1 MLLPDNGSATVAL
14 LTQLVAQSQPNSS
27 TSVTPSAVPVT
38 GTQDSTGFTPSN
50 MAIRINIL
58 MFISLFLGLTCAL
71 MSTLIQQWAREYLQY
86 SQLSAPPQKRGR
98 VRAHLFQGLTKF
110 QMRRMVESIPVFLHI
125 SVFLFFFAFSEFLR
139 TVNDTVGLAARC
151 CFIVLLAAYLILSIL
166 PLVVSSAPYQTAL
179 TTPLRPCFVFLRF
192 VFRLPM
198 WAVKGIPHISLRTI
212 LTSAFQHNRSRDL
225 LADTERKA
233 SSLDHL
239 ALQWLIEDVDEENMD
254 KFVAGLPAL
263 IHSPFITDAT
273 VTMGALVEDGM
284 LERIGEHLTSSMSSR
299 EVSQVTSISR
309 AFACVEAL
317 DAIFSVLDQ
326 STDNPRHIRAASA
339 LVRSSDIFRTRQD
352 STLALRAACVRALTF
367 RKLIDSFPS
376 PAIGDPS
383 HLPLH
388 ILPVALR
395 LQTWSLLS
403 SRHWRNRSDIE
414 EAELRVVPSGY
425 DARSIIV
432 REGHLINF
440 LVLIRDVL
448 SYVER
453 PTLDLTSVWEALETM
468 VSAFSITQP
477 IASVSART
485 RLEEVHTDVRESLY
499 VSNKWGMR
507 EGPNMVPFFPFPV
520 PAGIENPDIPS
531 IDGLASNVL
540 TQRLPNTSTKVV
552 VTVQKS
558 LPTYVAERYNQLLE
572 LMDRVATGLRLVTF
586 LSMNPTQPAL
596 TDLLS
601 HSSGLRLRHDQ
612 IFTKDPFGVFDV
624 LDAFSSALPVFIEN
638 TSRVNAYDTVERMIA
653 VDGLF
658 RGINQHLDTS
668 VNSDLPEETRERMS
682 MTSFRVLEQ
691 VFTLFEK
698 FPTVRWYQFGVDTIL
713 DSARNVASS
722 GVVSD
727 LSSIHGSST
736 LGIMIHVVLG
746 HFRLRMAPGQ
756 QPIAENLEEQL
767 FILRIYDWLYL
778 GDDEERERRQDR
790 RQGHSETNREASSPR
805 YLRNLLANGPLQ
817 NLSIMAFKLVLDL
830 EDDKTISE
838 VSWTTLH
845 KLMNVPG
852 LEDADDAVALD
863 YFDSV
868 RKRARNAVV
877 ERLGSAPLE
886 QLDLFGPLNSV
897 ARKLR
902 LPELQLPMPVTP
914 PETPPG
920 DFIPPNRPGYA
931 PMYI

>member
-1 MLLPDNGSATVAL
+1 MLLPDSGSATVAL

-27 TSVTPSAVPVT
+27 TSVTPSAAPVIA
-38 GTQDSTGFTPSN
+38 TQDFTPSG

-98 VRAHLFQGLTKF
+98 VRAYLFQGLTKF
-110 QMRRMVESIPVFLHI
+110 QMRTMVEAIPVFLHI

-151 CFIVLLAAYLILSIL
+151 CSIVLLTAYLILSIL

-192 VFRLPM
+192 VFRLPV
-198 WAVKGIPHISLRTI
+198 WAVKGIPRISLRTV

-239 ALQWLIEDVDEENMD
+239 ALQWLLEDVDEENMG
-254 KFVAGLPAL
+254 KLVAGLPAL

-273 VTMGALVEDGM
+273 VTMGALVEDS
-284 LERIGEHLTSSMSSR
+284 LLDRIGEHLTSSMSSR
-299 EVSQVTSISR
+299 EVSQATGISR

-326 STDNPRHIRAASA
+326 STDNPRHLRAASA
-339 LVRSSDIFRTRQD
+339 LVRSSDMFRTRQD

-367 RKLIDSFPS
+367 RKLIDSLPS

-383 HLPLH
+383 NLPPH

-403 SRHWRNRSDIE
+403 SRLWRDRSDIE
-414 EAELRVVPSGY
+414 ETELQVLSSGY
-425 DARSIIV
+425 DARSIVV

-453 PTLDLTSVWEALETM
+453 STLDLTSVWEALEIM

-477 IASVSART
+477 TASASART

-499 VSNKWGMR
+499 LSDKWGMG
-507 EGPNMVPFFPFPV
+507 EGPNMVSFLPV
-520 PAGIENPDIPS
+520 SAGIENPDIPS
-531 IDGLASNVL
+531 VDGLTSNAS
-540 TQRLPNTSTKVV
+540 TQRPPNKSTKV
-552 VTVQKS
+552 VQKS
-558 LPTYVAERYNQLLE
+558 LPAYVAERYNQLLE
-572 LMDRVATGLRLVTF
+572 LMDGVTTGLRLVTF
-586 LSMNPTQPAL
+586 LSVNLTQPAP
-596 TDLLS
+596 TEALS
-601 HSSGLRLRHDQ
+601 YSSGLRLRHDQ

-624 LDAFSSALPVFIEN
+624 LDTFSSAFPVFIEN
-638 TSRVNAYDTVERMIA
+638 TSQVNARDTVEKMIT

-658 RGINQHLDTS
+658 RSINQHLDTS
-668 VNSDLPEETRERMS
+668 VNSDLPEETRERMT
-682 MTSFRVLEQ
+682 MTSFRVIEQ
-691 VFTLFEK
+691 VFTLFEEC
-698 FPTVRWYQFGVDTIL
+698 PTVRWYQFGVDTIL

-722 GVVSD
+722 EVVRD
-727 LSSIHGSST
+727 LSSYHAYST
-736 LGIMIHVVLG
+736 LGIIIHVVLV
-746 HFRLRMAPGQ
+746 HFRLRTAPGQ

-767 FILRIYDWLYL
+767 FILRVYDWLFL
-778 GDDEERERRQDR
+778 GNKQERERRQDR
-790 RQGHSETNREASSPR
+790 RQGHSDTDREASKPQ
-805 YLRNLLANGPLQ
+805 YLNTLLANGPLQ
-817 NLSIMAFKLVLDL
+817 NFSIMAYKLVLDL
-830 EDDKTISE
+830 VNHRIIPE
-838 VSWTTLH
+838 VAWTTLH
-845 KLMNVPG
+845 KLMDVSG
-852 LEDADDAVALD
+852 LEDANDEEALRR
-863 YFDSV
+863 FDWI
-868 RKRARNAVV
+868 RKKARDEVSYREGN
-877 ERLGSAPLE
+877 APLE
-886 QLDLFGPLNSV
+886 ELD
-897 ARKLR
+897 
-902 LPELQLPMPVTP
+902 LPELLNTVARRLGRPELPMPMLVTP
-914 PETPPG
+914 PETPAG
-920 DFIPPNRPGYA
+920 NFLPPDRPGYA

>member
-1 MLLPDNGSATVAL
+1 MLLPDSGSATVAL
-14 LTQLVAQSQPNSS
+14 LTQLVAQSQSNSS
-27 TSVTPSAVPVT
+27 TSATSSAVPVT
-38 GTQDSTGFTPSN
+38 GTQDFTSFTPSN

-98 VRAHLFQGLTKF
+98 VRAYLFQGLTKF

-151 CFIVLLAAYLILSIL
+151 CFFVLLVAYLTLSIL
-166 PLVVSSAPYQTAL
+166 PLVVSSSPYQTAL
-179 TTPLRPCFVFLRF
+179 TTPLRPCAVFLRF
-192 VFRLPM
+192 VFRLPV
-198 WAVKGIPHISLRTI
+198 WVVKGIPHISLRTV
-212 LTSAFQHNRSRDL
+212 LASALQHNRSRDL

-233 SSLDHL
+233 STLDHL
-239 ALQWLIEDVDEENMD
+239 ALQWLLEDVDEENMD

-263 IHSPFITDAT
+263 IHSPFITDTT
-273 VTMGALVEDGM
+273 VTMGALVGDGM

-299 EVSQVTSISR
+299 EVSQAASISR

-326 STDNPRHIRAASA
+326 STDNPRHVRAASA
-339 LVRSSDIFRTRQD
+339 LVRSSDMFRTRQD

-367 RKLIDSFPS
+367 RKLIDSLPS
-376 PAIGDPS
+376 PVIGRHS
-383 HLPLH
+383 YLPLH

-414 EAELRVVPSGY
+414 ETESRVVSSGC

-453 PTLDLTSVWEALETM
+453 PTLDLNSVWEALETM

-477 IASVSART
+477 IASASART

-507 EGPNMVPFFPFPV
+507 EGPNMVSFLPV
-520 PAGIENPDIPS
+520 PAGMENPDIPS
-531 IDGLASNVL
+531 VDGLASNVL
-540 TQRLPNTSTKVV
+540 TQRPPNTSTKVV

-558 LPTYVAERYNQLLE
+558 LPAYVAERYSQLLE

-586 LSMNPTQPAL
+586 LSMDLTQPAPMES
-596 TDLLS
+596 LS
-601 HSSGLRLRHDQ
+601 HSTSSGLRLRHDQ

-624 LDAFSSALPVFIEN
+624 LDAFSSALPIFIKN
-638 TSRVNAYDTVERMIA
+638 TGEANARDTVEKMIA

-658 RGINQHLDTS
+658 RSINQHLDTS
-668 VNSDLPEETRERMS
+668 VNSDLPEATRERMS
-682 MTSFRVLEQ
+682 MTSFRVLGQ
-691 VFTLFEK
+691 VFTLFEE
-698 FPTVRWYQFGVDTIL
+698 FPTVRWYQLGVDTVL
-713 DSARNVASS
+713 DSARNVTSS
-722 GVVSD
+722 GVVDD

-736 LGIMIHVVLG
+736 LGIIIHVVLG

-767 FILRIYDWLYL
+767 FILRIYDWLLL
-778 GDDEERERRQDR
+778 GDSEERERRQDR
-790 RQGHSETNREASSPR
+790 RRGHSDTNREACSPR
-805 YLRNLLANGPLQ
+805 YLRNLLSNGPLQ

-830 EDDKTISE
+830 KDGKDIPEIA
-838 VSWTTLH
+838 WTTLH

-852 LEDADDAVALD
+852 LGDADDAVALD

-868 RKRARNAVV
+868 RKRARVAIV
-877 ERLGSAPLE
+877 EKLGSAPLE
-886 QLDLFGPLNSV
+886 RFDLLGPLNTV

-920 DFIPPNRPGYA
+920 DFIPPDRPGYA
-931 PMYI
+931 PIYI